1 MISIIIATIA
11 ETNDQCILH
20 LKTFNLIRHK
30 PGIIITLFFEAMEA
44 AGWRPKYGL
53 EAGKMENASKL
64 GYKSIIP
71 TSLDITSI
79 SIGNNCS
86 YNGNHGA
93 ILKKSAKWRL
103 TLRPCI
109 P

>member
-1 MISIIIATIA
+1 MI
-11 ETNDQCILH
+11 C
-20 LKTFNLIRHK
+20 HK
-30 PGIIITLFFEAMEA
+30 PGIIITLFFEAMEE
-44 AGWRPKYGL
+44 AGWRPRYGL
-53 EAGKMENASKL
+53 EAGKTENASKL
-64 GYKSIIP
+64 GCISIIL

-79 SIGNNCS
+79 SLGNNCS

-103 TLRPCI
+103 TSRPCN